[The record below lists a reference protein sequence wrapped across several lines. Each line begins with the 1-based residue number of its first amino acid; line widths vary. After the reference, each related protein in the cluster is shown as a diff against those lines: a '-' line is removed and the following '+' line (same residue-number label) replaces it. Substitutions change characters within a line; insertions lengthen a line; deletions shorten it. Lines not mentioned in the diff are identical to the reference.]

1 MPPIHLLVLP
11 APTLLVLY
19 QRHRHT
25 CLLLWFQGILF
36 NTNESLK
43 TTTDLTRV
51 WIHEAARVY
60 RDKLVDE
67 ADIVT
72 YNKVLKDAVK
82 KSFEVGLFVFC
93 LFVFFFCFLFQ
104 SFFVVNARNMA
115 QCI

>member
-1 MPPIHLLVLP
+1 M
-11 APTLLVLY
+11 
-19 QRHRHT
+19 
-25 CLLLWFQGILF
+25 WFQGILF

-67 ADIVT
+67 GDIVM

-82 KSFEVGLFVFC
+82 KSFEVGMFLC
-93 LFVFFFCFLFQ
+93 LFCFLFQ
-104 SFFVVNARNMA
+104 SFLCV
-115 QCI
+115 